1 MVHFLWD
8 VQPASPTWCVYT
20 DLVTSAVHA
29 LLPSSLIPLHC
40 HSRLITILRQG
51 SLLLS
56 PPSPLSFWQIFTV
69 TSQLLFLPDPSPC
82 ISLCIF
88 CTFVFLTLSSGPHLL
103 QNTLLVLWWQGF
115 HDLVSRVLIHPPLHL
130 CKFLLSEFRLP
141 ISIWKIFSNHWQV
154 LSKDAR
160 NPEEVNA
167 NIRGVE
173 VKREW
178 QAESTT
184 DYMCDTCDEGKG
196 LKVALTVGR
205 LDWML
210 AKITGSQSVPEP

>member
-8 VQPASPTWCVYT
+8 VQPASPTWRVYT

-29 LLPSSLIPLHC
+29 LLPSSLIPLHR
-40 HSRLITILRQG
+40 HSRLITILHRG
-51 SLLLS
+51 SLLFS

-130 CKFLLSEFRLP
+130 CKFLLSEFPLP
-141 ISIWKIFSNHWQV
+141 ISIWKIPAHPPC
-154 LSKDAR
+154 
-160 NPEEVNA
+160 NPP
-167 NIRGVE
+167 RSLQVE
-173 VKREW
+173 VFPP
-178 QAESTT
+178 
-184 DYMCDTCDEGKG
+184 
-196 LKVALTVGR
+196 
-205 LDWML
+205 
-210 AKITGSQSVPEP
+210 SVMFGPCFFFKDPSPSSS